1 MKRTIKNWMAALLF
15 VMAAGGSLVTVVVP
29 QPTYAACNDRL
40 LTFPAWYKGLTD
52 GPDCHIKAP
61 AASKGG
67 VSTFVWT
74 IVLNIVEFML
84 QLVGYVSVAF
94 VIVGG
99 YKYMISAGAPDGM
112 VKARKT
118 IMNAL
123 IGLVISIFSVGII
136 NVISGAL

>member
-1 MKRTIKNWMAALLF
+1 MKRKLQNWMAALLF
-15 VMAAGGSLVTVVVP
+15 VMGAGGALVTVATP
-29 QPTYAACNDRL
+29 QPTFAACNDRL

-52 GPDCHIKAP
+52 GADCHIKAP
-61 AASKGG
+61 GASKGG
-67 VSTFVWT
+67 VSKFVWT

-99 YKYMISAGAPDGM
+99 YKYMISAGSPDGM
-112 VKARKT
+112 VKSRKT
-118 IMNAL
+118 ILNAL

-136 NVISGAL
+136 NVIAGAL